1 MGVVARLYLKLKSCG
16 SGNFRCIFAGAAKFM
31 NIIIEKPKTELNSEI
46 QQVKVDFGELARL
59 DVALETR
66 KEMNIFENM
75 KLYTEYCI
83 N

>member
-46 QQVKVDFGELARL
+46 QQVRVAFGELARL
-59 DVALETR
+59 DATLETR
-66 KEMNIFENM
+66 KELHVL
-75 KLYTEYCI
+75 KK
-83 N
+83 